1 MAWRYVYMGYAN
13 LGCSYAFGLEYLLKE
28 IEDNMSEDRLPTGCK
43 EWIEISS
50 TEKLR
55 DQFFCAALTGL
66 MSSAEYI
73 SIYGSDGQETRRIA
87 VLHAWK
93 LADEA
98 LAQRNKSL
106 SEGK

>member
-1 MAWRYVYMGYAN
+1 MSVEGYLKRAWKSEQIRR
-13 LGCSYAFGLEYLLKE
+13 SET
-28 IEDNMSEDRLPTGCK
+28 IEDNMSEDKLPNGCK

-66 MSSAEYI
+66 MSSAEYR
-73 SIYGSDGQETRRIA
+73 SIYGSDGQETRRMV
-87 VLHAWK
+87 VLHAWT

-98 LAQRNKSL
+98 LRQRNK
-106 SEGK
+106 